1 MRHKVIC
8 IGFFSLVMSYI
19 TEGLLSSFS
28 ICLLLMFFLFL
39 KFLTMLRLLVVVMVS
54 STTDCYNASVART
67 MVITLEF

>member
-8 IGFFSLVMSYI
+8 KVMSYI